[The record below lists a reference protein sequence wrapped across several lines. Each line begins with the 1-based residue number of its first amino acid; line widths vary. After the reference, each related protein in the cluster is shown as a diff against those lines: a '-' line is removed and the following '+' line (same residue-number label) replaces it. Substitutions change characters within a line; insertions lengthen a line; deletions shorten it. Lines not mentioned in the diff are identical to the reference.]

1 MESLSSKFLISSAH
15 TKYPAAYSIKRC
27 PKKAFGTSFQ
37 FFSLNIHSKKSSYQD
52 FQEYVKPIRLVPAT
66 EVKVCNGA
74 SFEKT
79 SASFLSGKSESL
91 YKVNIQTSKAF
102 GSGLSDAN
110 SGILLCLVDENGTS
124 ILQRLPVM
132 SIGTGTWSEDKGI
145 YDILHFQRGSID
157 EFAFEGPNLGRI
169 VAVWISLES
178 GCSQWRIGSLSL
190 TTISRSQPSSPE
202 NKYLTCFQYNFQ
214 FEDILLGEKSEASMM
229 ELKPYSVTSFS
240 DNESAFFKYPL
251 NASTSIDNYITSNKE
266 SMKEYS
272 NLKLSLLL
280 YDAVLIFAG
289 STFAYFSTGEHASY
303 AFLTGGM
310 FGLFYLLLLQ
320 RSVDGISAQEFAP
333 SENKGNFGQFFGR
346 LNLKGPISSLVLA
359 FAFVII
365 TLKYASGEDA
375 FQLTP
380 KDVVL
385 GMMGF
390 LMCKVSVV
398 LAAFKPVPL
407 GLGDDE

>member
-1 MESLSSKFLISSAH
+1 MSRK
-15 TKYPAAYSIKRC
+15 
-27 PKKAFGTSFQ
+27 SFRDKN
-37 FFSLNIHSKKSSYQD
+37 S
-52 FQEYVKPIRLVPAT
+52 EYVKPSRLVPAT
-66 EVKVCNGA
+66 EVKVCNDT

-79 SASFLSGKSESL
+79 PASFLSGKSESL
-91 YKVNIQTSKAF
+91 YKIKIQTSNTF
-102 GSGLSDAN
+102 GSGLSDVN
-110 SGILLCLVDENGTS
+110 SEILICLIDENGTS
-124 ILQRLPVM
+124 ILQRLPVT
-132 SIGTGTWSEDKGI
+132 SSGDGTWTEDKVMN
-145 YDILHFQRGSID
+145 DILHFQRGSVD

-178 GCSQWRIGSLSL
+178 GQWRISGLSL
-190 TTISRSQPSSPE
+190 TTIAHSQPSSAE
-202 NKYLTCFQYNFQ
+202 NKYLSCLQYSFE

-229 ELKPYSVTSFS
+229 EFRPHSVTSFS
-240 DNESAFFKYPL
+240 DDESTFFNSL
-251 NASTSIDNYITSNKE
+251 NASASIDNYFTSNEE

-280 YDAVLIFAG
+280 YDSVLIFAG
-289 STFAYFSTGEHASY
+289 STFAYFLTGEHASY

-320 RSVDGISAQEFAP
+320 RSVDGISAQEFVP

-346 LNLKGPISSLVLA
+346 LNLKGPISSLVLTFA
-359 FAFVII
+359 FAVIA
-365 TLKYASGEDA
+365 LKYASGEDA

-380 KDVVL
+380 KDVVF

-407 GLGDDE
+407 GLGDNE